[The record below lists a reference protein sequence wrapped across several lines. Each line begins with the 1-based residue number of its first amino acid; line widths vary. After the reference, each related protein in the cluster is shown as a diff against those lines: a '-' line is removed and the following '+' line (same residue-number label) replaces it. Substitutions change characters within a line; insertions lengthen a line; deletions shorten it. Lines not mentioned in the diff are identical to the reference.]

1 MRPYST
7 ITPMIAVCAMLISMS
22 IQPARAGTPLPDA
35 PHVVANGEGRVSAK
49 PDSAQVSLS
58 VSARDADAAV
68 VKRRVDDAVN
78 GFLAA
83 LKQRSISTDD
93 VSASALAINEDV
105 EYEDGKRISRG
116 FRGQRSVQVR
126 IRDIASINAIINEGL
141 AAGMNGVDS
150 VSFKSLREDALRQQ
164 AREAA
169 AAQSRERA
177 SALAAAYGA
186 RLGRVYSI
194 NSVNSNI
201 MNRYGASLDR
211 VVVTGSRAPAPAAP
225 GQYIEPSIE
234 FNEGVDVVFEIIP

>member
-126 IRDIASINAIINEGL
+126 VRDIASINAIINEGL

>member
-126 IRDIASINAIINEGL
+126 VRDIASINAIINEGL

-211 VVVTGSRAPAPAAP
+211 VVVSGSRAPAPAAP
-225 GQYIEPSIE
+225 GQYIKPSIE

>member
-83 LKQRSISTDD
+83 LKQRSISVDD

-211 VVVTGSRAPAPAAP
+211 VVVSGSRAPAPAAP

>member
-186 RLGRVYSI
+186 KLGRVYSI
-194 NSVNSNI
+194 NSVGSNI
-201 MNRYGASLDR
+201 MNRYGASLDT
-211 VVVTGSRAPAPAAP
+211 VVVSGSRVPAPVAP

-234 FNEGVDVVFEIIP
+234 FNERVDVVFEIIP

>member
-35 PHVVANGEGRVSAK
+35 PHVLANGEGRVSAK

-126 IRDIASINAIINEGL
+126 IRDTASINAIINEGL

>member
-35 PHVVANGEGRVSAK
+35 PHVVANGEGRASAK

-126 IRDIASINAIINEGL
+126 VRDIASINAIINEGL

-211 VVVTGSRAPAPAAP
+211 VVVSGSRAPAPAAP

>member
-126 IRDIASINAIINEGL
+126 VRDIASINAIINEGL

-225 GQYIEPSIE
+225 GQYIKPSIE

>member
-126 IRDIASINAIINEGL
+126 VRDIASINAIINEGL

-186 RLGRVYSI
+186 RLCRVYSI

-211 VVVTGSRAPAPAAP
+211 VVVSGSRAPAPAAP

>member
-169 AAQSRERA
+169 ATQSRERA